1 MRFAHAALTAVAH
14 GGDPQDRAASLAT
27 TGRQSLQRGE
37 PPRTPRCLGNPGNA
51 VAPRI
56 IGGLY

>member
-14 GGDPQDRAASLAT
+14 GGDP
-27 TGRQSLQRGE
+27 
-37 PPRTPRCLGNPGNA
+37 GNA

-56 IGGLY
+56 IGGLIPSFLIRVREDKRLNRQVLGQNASIISH

>member
-37 PPRTPRCLGNPGNA
+37 PPVHAALPWEPRQRSGSPF
-51 VAPRI
+51 
-56 IGGLY
+56 